1 MEGGSYCFF
10 AVKANRVICE
20 LERMRSDP
28 MEVGVIAMVLN
39 NRGASNGEDIERYS
53 LEIES
58 GREGQWI
65 FNFSKVP

>member
-1 MEGGSYCFF
+1 
-10 AVKANRVICE
+10 
-20 LERMRSDP
+20 MRSDP
-28 MEVGVIAMVLN
+28 MEVGVIVMVLN
-39 NRGASNGEDIERYS
+39 NRGASNGEDIERCS

>member
-1 MEGGSYCFF
+1 
-10 AVKANRVICE
+10 
-20 LERMRSDP
+20 MRSDP

-65 FNFSKVP
+65 FQF